1 MGIDGL
7 GVIPGEN
14 TNMAYRLSSTFV
26 ILALVSFYNNYFRLI
41 IRFVH

>member
-26 ILALVSFYNNYFRLI
+26 ILALVSFYNYFRLI